1 VKYQKFMDGLEA
13 VELLFSKAKFN
24 NASFRFDAEFF
35 QKGYLSIAKALN
47 RSETQPLSQLVNKI
61 DVGYVGSMVSEYDDS
76 GILLLQTRNINE
88 FFVNTEEC
96 QRITKKFHQKLN
108 KSQIKKDDVL
118 IARSGSFG
126 KASIYLDSEII
137 NSADIIIVESNKNKL
152 NPFYLVGFLNSKF
165 GTSQLF
171 RFASGGVQGH
181 VNLTILE
188 NLIIPNLK
196 SNFQNL
202 IESLIKYSYKI
213 LKNSK
218 ELYQQAEDLLLSE
231 LNLKDWEPTKETI
244 AIKSFKE
251 SFLSSGRF
259 DAEYY
264 QPKYDELIQKIQS
277 YSQYTKSIKDI
288 QNFNT
293 RGLQP
298 IYSEN
303 GTLNVINSRHI
314 LEQHLDYDN
323 FEKTN
328 VENWNTQEKARVY
341 KNDILIYTTGA
352 NIGRT
357 NVYLSDEQAI
367 ASNHVNILRLKK
379 ENQIYVGFVINSI
392 IGRLQT
398 EKLSAGSAQ
407 AELYPKD
414 IDNFV
419 IPFISGDKQQQI
431 IDKYVMSLEQKQKS
445 KQLLEIA
452 KIGVERAIETDEETA
467 TIWINQQ
474 LERLGINLKTTT

>member
-1 VKYQKFMDGLEA
+1 
-13 VELLFSKAKFN
+13 
-24 NASFRFDAEFF
+24 
-35 QKGYLSIAKALN
+35 
-47 RSETQPLSQLVNKI
+47 LVI
-61 DVGYVGSMVSEYDDS
+61 E
-76 GILLLQTRNINE
+76 NI
-88 FFVNTEEC
+88 F
-96 QRITKKFHQKLN
+96 
-108 KSQIKKDDVL
+108 
-118 IARSGSFG
+118 
-126 KASIYLDSEII
+126 
-137 NSADIIIVESNKNKL
+137 
-152 NPFYLVGFLNSKF
+152 
-165 GTSQLF
+165 
-171 RFASGGVQGH
+171 
-181 VNLTILE
+181 
-188 NLIIPNLK
+188 
-196 SNFQNL
+196 
-202 IESLIKYSYKI
+202 
-213 LKNSK
+213 K
-218 ELYQQAEDLLLSE
+218 ELSTFRNLSNEIYQQSEDLLLSE
-231 LNLKDWEPTKETI
+231 LNLKDWQPTEETI
-244 AIKSFKE
+244 AVKSFKE
-251 SFLSSGRF
+251 SFLSCDRL

-264 QPKYDELIQKIQS
+264 QPKYDELIQIIHS
-277 YSQYTKSIKDI
+277 YSTYTKTIKEI
-288 QNFNT
+288 QIFNT

-298 IYSEN
+298 IYSQN